1 MSMTT
6 HTEWS
11 ERLCGGMKQLQ
22 DSMVQ
27 IYRNTEL
34 LRVYSSTLVPGLLQT
49 EGYAAAVLRTS
60 ASFRE
65 LPVDDSLE
73 AARAR
78 VERSRVIHERGHRF
92 MILIEESVLYCQMAH
107 TDAMDGQLGHL
118 LSAGTLPTVSL
129 GIIPMATRERGHWP
143 EETFSVYDDKFV
155 SVELVS
161 AEVNVTQPSE
171 IDLYLKAF
179 QRLRSMAVYGTE
191 AQALILKAI
200 EALR

>member
-1 MSMTT
+1 
-6 HTEWS
+6 
-11 ERLCGGMKQLQ
+11 
-22 DSMVQ
+22 
-27 IYRNTEL
+27 
-34 LRVYSSTLVPGLLQT
+34 
-49 EGYAAAVLRTS
+49 
-60 ASFRE
+60 
-65 LPVDDSLE
+65 
-73 AARAR
+73 
-78 VERSRVIHERGHRF
+78 
-92 MILIEESVLYCQMAH
+92 MAH
-107 TDAMDGQLGHL
+107 ADAMDGQLGHL

-200 EALR
+200 EALH